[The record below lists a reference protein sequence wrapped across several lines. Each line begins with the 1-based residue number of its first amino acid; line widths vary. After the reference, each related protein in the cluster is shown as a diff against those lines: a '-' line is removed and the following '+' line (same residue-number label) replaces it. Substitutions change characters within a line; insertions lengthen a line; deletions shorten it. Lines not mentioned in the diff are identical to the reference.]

1 MPAKEKAK
9 AEAEAGWPFAIGEN
23 ALVQSCLA
31 VPLSHFG
38 TPGTAGTS
46 DHTVGTIGPIDTTR
60 PSLWT
65 FGFVP
70 WDLGFGI
77 WTFLGIYSFGIW
89 NLP

>member
-1 MPAKEKAK
+1 MVHS
-9 AEAEAGWPFAIGEN
+9 F
-23 ALVQSCLA
+23 LA
-31 VPLSHFG
+31 VPSSHFG

-70 WDLGFGI
+70 WDLGFGLSLEFI
-77 WTFLGIYSFGIW
+77 PLGFGICLKAPIFA
-89 NLP
+89 LPKRKGGGERKFLR